1 MHSPIETTI
10 IMIIPS
16 HSNCHR
22 LKSFYVASAGFE
34 AENAFVDARSKGA
47 CCMEFF
53 NEKGQGLFEY
63 AMIILLVA
71 ILVLVLVAM
80 IGPAVGDMYSN
91 VVGAF

>member
-1 MHSPIETTI
+1 
-10 IMIIPS
+10 
-16 HSNCHR
+16 
-22 LKSFYVASAGFE
+22 
-34 AENAFVDARSKGA
+34 
-47 CCMEFF
+47 MEFF